1 MEKIEENRNYALDV
15 IRALAITLV
24 LTIHAFSFKAS
35 EGASVLQ
42 KGILCLAKMAVPLFL
57 LLTGYLNCKKTVED
71 YYVREKWKGCFRV
84 LLAYIALGSLCYIGL
99 VCMGRE
105 SGVVDYIKQTL
116 AFKLTPYGWYIEMW
130 VGLFFLTPF
139 FNIIFNNLDKKS
151 ENLLLVSLL
160 LLSSIALFVN
170 RNGNT
175 ILPSFWMSLWPVT
188 LYFLGAYLSHNP
200 IQVRKR
206 VLFVVLLVVAFGE
219 PLLNIIVHSK
229 TYLYFWGGQDG
240 IIYLI
245 SAFVVFAFILDKCK
259 NMHLNNLY
267 LGGVILI
274 SKQSLNM
281 YLISALFDTI
291 GKNLFKEQLGNTT
304 LTTVPY
310 LFLLLGFS
318 FIGSL
323 LVSCLYDKI
332 LKSIIV
338 LVKSIN

>member
-229 TYLYFWGGQDG
+229 TYLYFGGGQDG

-259 NMHLNNLY
+259 NIHLNNLY
-267 LGGVILI
+267 LGG
-274 SKQSLNM
+274 
-281 YLISALFDTI
+281 
-291 GKNLFKEQLGNTT
+291 
-304 LTTVPY
+304 
-310 LFLLLGFS
+310 
-318 FIGSL
+318 
-323 LVSCLYDKI
+323 
-332 LKSIIV
+332 
-338 LVKSIN
+338 